1 MKKILIE
8 NALEA
13 WSIAV
18 KYCRDIK
25 NGLATLHYKK
35 MFVSSLH
42 NAIELFIKQIM
53 IDKNDHAVV
62 KMFKVENEEA
72 AQLQLDYYQSTD
84 LNVFFG
90 KLSEEDRDN
99 LRTIEFNKIIDLSTS
114 LLKPTLISLNK
125 NSIKDELD
133 KLNKLRNNETHFQI
147 AFEEY
152 LSEDD
157 FVSLHNLM
165 VVFYKVLQDFKLL
178 PYWGRRVA
186 RFSKHAHL
194 QFNEETIN
202 EGDFSYKN
210 AIKQSAI
217 SKKIKEVFY
226 SAVIIGLYYDSSFD
240 LAEQYFEEVERNGC
254 DNSYSFND
262 ILAAF
267 TMLEYFGCIKTE
279 EIMLQEA
286 EETSDGQVV
295 PPVIGTKIHI
305 NI

>member
-1 MKKILIE
+1 MKKVLLE
-8 NALEA
+8 NALES

-53 IDKNDHAVV
+53 IDKNDHAVA
-62 KMFKVENEEA
+62 KMFKVENEEDT
-72 AQLQLDYYQSTD
+72 QLQLDYYQSTD
-84 LNVFFG
+84 LNDFFG
-90 KLSEEDRDN
+90 KLSERNRDK
-99 LRTIEFNKIIDLSTS
+99 LRTIEFNKIIGLSSS
-114 LLKPTLISLNK
+114 LLKPTLNSLNESAI
-125 NSIKDELD
+125 NNELK

-147 AFEEY
+147 SFEDY

-157 FVSLHNLM
+157 FVLLHNLM
-165 VVFYKVLQDFKLL
+165 VVFYEVLQDSKLL
-178 PYWGRRVA
+178 PYWGRVVQ
-186 RFSKHAHL
+186 FSEYAHL

-202 EGDFSYKN
+202 KGAFSYEK

-217 SKKIKEVFY
+217 SKKIKEVF
-226 SAVIIGLYYDSSFD
+226 SDAVILSFSDDSFS
-240 LAEQYFEEVERNGC
+240 LAEQYFKEVERTGC
-254 DNSYSFND
+254 DNRYSFND

-279 EIMLQEA
+279 EIMIQEA
-286 EETSDGQVV
+286 EETDDGQVV
-295 PPVIGTKIHI
+295 PPVIGTEIHI

>member
-1 MKKILIE
+1 MKKVLLE
-8 NALEA
+8 NALES

-53 IDKNDHAVV
+53 IDKNDHAVA
-62 KMFKVENEEA
+62 KMFKVENEEDT
-72 AQLQLDYYQSTD
+72 QLQLDYYQSTD
-84 LNVFFG
+84 LNDFFG
-90 KLSEEDRDN
+90 KLSEKNRDK
-99 LRTIEFNKIIDLSTS
+99 LRTIEFNKIIGLSSS
-114 LLKPTLISLNK
+114 LLKPTLNSLNESAI
-125 NSIKDELD
+125 NNELK

-147 AFEEY
+147 SFEDY

-157 FVSLHNLM
+157 FVLLHNLM
-165 VVFYKVLQDFKLL
+165 VVFYEVLQDSKLL
-178 PYWGRRVA
+178 PYWGRVVQ
-186 RFSKHAHL
+186 FSEYAHL

-202 EGDFSYKN
+202 KRTFSYEK

-217 SKKIKEVFY
+217 SKKIKEVF
-226 SAVIIGLYYDSSFD
+226 SDAVILSFSDDSFS
-240 LAEQYFEEVERNGC
+240 LAEQYFKEVERNGC

-267 TMLEYFGCIKTE
+267 IMLEYFGCIKTE